1 VLWGSVLCTLHLAYL
16 LIFSFDCRY
25 SFGCGTESVRA
36 LTVAPQSGCEITNR
50 GCNIMPPEKNYF
62 STRKIIVDEIAR
74 RAQIQS
80 LTEDIVAKQMDEE
93 RGSISL
99 DKLFKAIREDKKRL
113 VD

>member
-50 GCNIMPPEKNYF
+50 GCNIMPPQINWHRTVFRYTF
-62 STRKIIVDEIAR
+62 SEIITA
-74 RAQIQS
+74 S
-80 LTEDIVAKQMDEE
+80 P
-93 RGSISL
+93 S
-99 DKLFKAIREDKKRL
+99 KA
-113 VD
+113 